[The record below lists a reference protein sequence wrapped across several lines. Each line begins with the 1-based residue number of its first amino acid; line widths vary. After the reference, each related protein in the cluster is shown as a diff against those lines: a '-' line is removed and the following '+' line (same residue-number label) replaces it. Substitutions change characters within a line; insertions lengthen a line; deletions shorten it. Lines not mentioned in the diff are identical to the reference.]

1 MTAPMDWHD
10 VSMSGGIALGQH
22 HPSAELTKRVRRKA
36 LVMVPRM
43 LLETP

>member
-1 MTAPMDWHD
+1 MPAPVPWHD

-22 HPSAELTKRVRRKA
+22 HQSAELTRVRRQA
-36 LVMVPRM
+36 LVMIPQM